1 MLGGSEDDLCRP
13 VRSKGLGFQVLDA
26 EPPGPDNWTGD
37 EMGKKEMGV
46 IKMKKKGRLRESRA
60 VCQNQR
66 PLIKSSRFHF
76 SVIESDG

>member
-1 MLGGSEDDLCRP
+1 MHKTGAIPPVEVSLMGGGGGCMLGGSEDDLCRP

-46 IKMKKKGRLRESRA
+46 IKMKKKG
-60 VCQNQR
+60 
-66 PLIKSSRFHF
+66 
-76 SVIESDG
+76 D

>member
-46 IKMKKKGRLRESRA
+46 IKMKKKG
-60 VCQNQR
+60 
-66 PLIKSSRFHF
+66 
-76 SVIESDG
+76 D

>member
-46 IKMKKKGRLRESRA
+46 IKMKKREQGCLPEPASTNK
-60 VCQNQR
+60 V
-66 PLIKSSRFHF
+66 KSFPF
-76 SVIESDG
+76 QCN